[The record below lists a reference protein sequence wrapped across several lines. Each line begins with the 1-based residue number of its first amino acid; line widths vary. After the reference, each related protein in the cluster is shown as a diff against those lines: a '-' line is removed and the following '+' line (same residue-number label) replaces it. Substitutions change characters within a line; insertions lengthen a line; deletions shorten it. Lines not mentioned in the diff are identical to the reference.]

1 MHLKLKSG
9 NIELSSDENSEIEA
23 IFKEEMRFRGRQK
36 SEEKKKKRQMTKKAK
51 HMLKMVKNIS
61 NEILFTYFY
70 AVNLGAFGKV
80 EEFSRARNPLDNF
93 LNFFNEERGNS

>member
-51 HMLKMVKNIS
+51 HMLKMVIGT
-61 NEILFTYFY
+61 ILRHEFQIFSG
-70 AVNLGAFGKV
+70 NLKIL
-80 EEFSRARNPLDNF
+80 SP
-93 LNFFNEERGNS
+93 